1 MQDSRQ
7 TGPFKAKPA
16 NSDGA
21 KGFTFSPF
29 FLPTQN
35 NNVNC
40 GSFFQVKRW
49 EEDDFYAS
57 DEDEFMDRT
66 GDIGRKRK
74 MRMKMAGKTDG
85 HDTIETYDSLLAKH
99 KQAEEDMTEAEAE
112 LKKAQQRKAAAE
124 KRSASGDLDSYLSEL
139 KKGAQVDKE
148 TVTKLKVR
156 IAELS
161 KEKERLVKLINI
173 ARPAHMP
180 ELKASDTA
188 PSKPKAG
195 IMIGR

>member
-1 MQDSRQ
+1 M
-7 TGPFKAKPA
+7 
-16 NSDGA
+16 
-21 KGFTFSPF
+21 
-29 FLPTQN
+29 
-35 NNVNC
+35 
-40 GSFFQVKRW
+40 KRW

-74 MRMKMAGKTDG
+74 MRMKMAGKTEG
-85 HDTIETYDSLLAKH
+85 DTIETYDSLLAKH
-99 KQAEEDMTEAEAE
+99 KQAEEDMTEVEAE

-124 KRSASGDLDSYLSEL
+124 KRSASWDLDSYLSEL

-161 KEKERLVKLINI
+161 KERERLVKLINI
-173 ARPAHMP
+173 ARPANMP
-180 ELKASDTA
+180 ELKSSDTA
-188 PSKPKAG
+188 APKPKAG
-195 IMIGR
+195 IMIGRSLFCFYHNITLLYCARYSMASLPTGDRERGWAWQPR